1 MQARGTTFLY
11 RGRQSQDKAILTETP
26 RLFARARHSF
36 GTSGS
41 QVLGSALGIWG
52 DPKLDSN
59 PAHAGAAAPTWE
71 GHIIVCGGMD
81 SLMQLLVPMRASTSK
96 TIVLLNETKLP
107 DHEWAHI
114 RDHIGNVEFVVGSP
128 LDADD
133 LTRCD
138 IKTASVILIRSYS
151 LKKDATLSD
160 EDMKELQEE
169 IDLRGIFAVCFIE
182 ASYSCR

>member
-1 MQARGTTFLY
+1 
-11 RGRQSQDKAILTETP
+11 
-26 RLFARARHSF
+26 
-36 GTSGS
+36 
-41 QVLGSALGIWG
+41 
-52 DPKLDSN
+52 
-59 PAHAGAAAPTWE
+59 
-71 GHIIVCGGMD
+71 MD